1 VKKELGISVL
11 LVMLCTVVAV
21 LNPRFL
27 SAVNLFN
34 LANLVGMFG
43 IFGIGMGL
51 VIITGGID
59 LSVGS
64 MFALSGVL
72 LAMMLREW
80 HWAWPLA
87 LLATLALPMLLGV
100 VHGFLITRLRIQAF
114 IVTLCGLLIYRGLA
128 RFIADDSTKGFGAN
142 AEGFERLR
150 DLAKGELF
158 HLPSPFV
165 ILLVIAVVMWL
176 VLHRSVYGRY
186 LFAVGRNEEA
196 ARYSGIRTRL
206 VIGSSYVLAGLL
218 TGLSA
223 ILFAFYT
230 NSISPST
237 HGNFYELYGIAAAVL
252 GGCSLRGG
260 EGSILGIVI
269 GTALLQVLQNLV
281 NLLMIPSSL
290 NFAVMGGVVLIGVLA
305 DELLRARRQTPKG
318 VVAPADHQGNGPT
331 VVPPGPK

>member
-1 VKKELGISVL
+1 MKKELGIAIL
-11 LVMLCTVVAV
+11 LVVLCAVVAV
-21 LNPRFL
+21 LNPKFL
-27 SAVNLFN
+27 SAVNLGN
-34 LANLVGMFG
+34 MANLVGMFG
-43 IFGIGMGL
+43 VFSIGMGL

-64 MFALSGVL
+64 MFALAGVL
-72 LAMMLREW
+72 LSMMLREW
-80 HWAWPLA
+80 HWLWPVA
-87 LLATLALPMLLGV
+87 AVAIVVLPMLLGAL
-100 VHGFLITRLRIQAF
+100 HGLLITRARIQPF

-128 RFIADDSTKGFGAN
+128 RFIADDTTKGFGN
-142 AEGFERLR
+142 AAGFETLR
-150 DLAKGELF
+150 SLAKGEVF
-158 HLPSPFV
+158 HLPAPFV
-165 ILLVIAVVMWL
+165 VLVVVAVVMWL

-206 VIGSSYVLAGLL
+206 VTASSYVVAGLL

-223 ILFAFYT
+223 IMLAFYT
-230 NSISPST
+230 NSVSPST

-281 NLLMIPSSL
+281 NLLNIPSSL
-290 NFAVMGGVVLIGVLA
+290 NFAVMGAVVLAGVLV
-305 DELLRARRQTPKG
+305 DQLLTQRREKARSGKS
-318 VVAPADHQGNGPT
+318 
-331 VVPPGPK
+331 